1 MANFQM
7 WWITLPTLVPVAY
20 GLLLLVFAPPLKHDQ
35 RWLWSF
41 ALGGMVVTGLVP
53 LVMLTRLDALGGVV
67 ATAGVGDLLMVRVD
81 RLALWMDALFALAG
95 LICLLLI
102 PTYLDRAR
110 AYRPEVFPLL
120 FLAVSGMTIMVSTDN
135 LVMIFLGLETLSIP
149 LYILC
154 GLARERASSLEAALK
169 YFILGAFSTGFLVFG
184 IALVF
189 GATGH
194 LDLPGI
200 VRAWGTADPSAL
212 FGETLLYAG
221 MALLLAGFA
230 FKIAL
235 VPFHFWAPDVYTGA
249 PTPIT
254 AFMAAGTKAAAFA
267 VLLRLVPNL
276 PSDLVRPEGVE
287 ARWFG
292 TLAVLAG
299 VTMVGG
305 NLLALVQ
312 TRVKRLLAFSSIAHA
327 GYLTLAVLAPLPIGA
342 PNLVFYL
349 LAYALMTMG
358 AFAVVTLF
366 QDQGEDADQ
375 IARFAG
381 LWKRQPWTAAAMGL
395 FLLSLTGIPPTGG
408 FTGKY
413 LIFVAAWRS
422 GQVGL
427 AVTMGIAAV
436 IGAAYYLKVIVAM
449 FFQDPEE
456 GTGTLPSRTPL
467 ATAAALVVTAAGTL
481 ALGLFPSL
489 VLEPLAKLAEGIA
502 R

>member
-1 MANFQM
+1 MATFQL

-41 ALGGMVVTGLVP
+41 ALGGMVMTGLVP
-53 LVMLTRLDALGGVV
+53 LGMLTRLEGLGGVV
-67 ATAGVGDLLMVRVD
+67 ATAGIGDLMMVRVD
-81 RLALWMDALFALAG
+81 HLSLWMDLIFSLAG
-95 LICLLLI
+95 LIALLLV
-102 PTYLDRAR
+102 PAYLDRAR
-110 AYRPEVFPLL
+110 AFRPEVFPLI
-120 FLAVSGMTIMVSTDN
+120 FLSVSGMTIMVSTDN

-154 GLARERASSLEAALK
+154 GLARERAAAVEAALK

-194 LDLPGI
+194 FDLPGI
-200 VRAWGTADPSAL
+200 TQAWNSTGSFP
-212 FGETLLYAG
+212 GQNMLLAG
-221 MALLLAGFA
+221 LALLLVGFA
-230 FKIAL
+230 FKVAL
-235 VPFHFWAPDVYTGA
+235 MPFHFWAPDVYTGA

-276 PSDLVRPEGVE
+276 PAGVAPQEGVQ
-287 ARWFG
+287 ARWLAA
-292 TLAVLAG
+292 LAVLAA
-299 VTMVGG
+299 VTMIGG

-375 IARFAG
+375 LANFAG
-381 LWKRQPWTAAAMGL
+381 LWKRKPWTAAAMAL
-395 FLLSLTGIPPTGG
+395 FLFSLTGIPPSGG

-413 LIFVAAWRS
+413 LIFVTAWRS
-422 GQVGL
+422 GHAGL
-427 AVTMGIAAV
+427 AIIMAIAAV

-449 FFQDPEE
+449 FLQEPEE
-456 GTGTLPSRTPL
+456 EPSLPGPTPL
-467 ATAAALVVTAAGTL
+467 ATAVALAVTALGTL
-481 ALGLFPSL
+481 VLGVYPSL
-489 VLEPLAKLAEGIA
+489 VLEPLARLAEGLA